1 MGDEA
6 RNVEI
11 LKVAYDSWS
20 KSKGGSVDE
29 WMKVCAANI
38 AFGSLAQ
45 GAAEGARY
53 LTAYNNRDALK
64 GYFDGIARDW
74 DMVDWTTKNFI
85 AQGDRVVA
93 LVQCTWKFKKT
104 GKVVSTPK
112 CDVWRMKDGKAVEFY
127 EYYDTAQVHAAA
139 GAPAAA

>member
-11 LKVAYDSWS
+11 LKAAYDRWS
-20 KSKGGSVDE
+20 QSKGASVDD
-29 WMKVCAANI
+29 WMKVCAPNI
-38 AFGSLAQ
+38 SFGSLAQ

-53 LTAYNNRDALK
+53 MTAYNSRDTLK
-64 GYFDGIARDW
+64 EYFDGLARDW
-74 DMVDWTTKNFI
+74 EMLDWKTNDFI
-85 AQGDRVVA
+85 AQGDRVVV
-93 LVQCTWKFKKT
+93 LVHCKWRHKKS
-104 GKVVSTPK
+104 GKTVSTPK
-112 CDVWRMKDGKAVEFY
+112 ADVWRMANGVGVEFY

>member
-11 LKVAYDSWS
+11 LKVAYDRWS
-20 KSKGGSVDE
+20 QSKGGSVDE
-29 WMKVCAANI
+29 WMKVCAENI

-53 LTAYNNRDALK
+53 MTAYNSRDTLK
-64 GYFDGIARDW
+64 GYFDGLARDW
-74 DMVDWTTKNFI
+74 DMVDWTTKDFI
-85 AQGDRVVA
+85 AQGDRVVV

-139 GAPAAA
+139 GAPAVA